1 MISVRHL
8 TDWHKSLKLGKR
20 KWYKM
25 RTEVRLYYAYLNAS
39 PLYKIGENSYMNLAS
54 HKQAMQFYF
63 SDINGEYSAQS
74 STGMHLCMYVNER
87 HNPAKF

>member
-1 MISVRHL
+1 
-8 TDWHKSLKLGKR
+8 
-20 KWYKM
+20 
-25 RTEVRLYYAYLNAS
+25 
-39 PLYKIGENSYMNLAS
+39 MNLAS

-74 STGMHLCMYVNER
+74 STSTNLCMYVCER